1 MLTHCLVHE
10 SNMKQLI
17 KSFSF
22 ILAVVLTSQ
31 NASAKVLSS
40 QVVREQTITQSLS
53 AKSEKLN
60 PLLALEDL
68 RDSKSQYD
76 TTFSADFLYTKD
88 ESERANT
95 VFGTESTTIN
105 YDIGFDQL
113 LPTGTALQFDFL
125 NTKESNNSPFIA
137 SPTLFDSR
145 FSLGISQPILNNYF
159 GYQNRKL
166 VSATKKAY
174 QAQQKASTSKL
185 QKIILDNLTLYWSW
199 VLQRTVAQVDA
210 QALTAAR
217 KLYKTNKEKQDIG
230 LIEKMDLYA
239 FAANRDL
246 IHNNRLSS
254 ENQLDRVTAQLA
266 SALSLRSDDLEYR
279 FEKLQKVSFAKE
291 SDLVEKA
298 LKNNPEFLA
307 LKDSLKAQNIT
318 VSLQKNSKLPSI
330 DLVGSLTLNGVD
342 PSYSTAF
349 SDIQNNNTVLVGGVN
364 VSFPIQ
370 NRASRAAF
378 KKAKVKKQQLLYSV
392 KNFEQQ
398 LIENVKATLKNYKH
412 SLKRVY
418 VTSQAVKHQKLKWQ
432 GEIKR
437 YDQGRSDPDLVIRY
451 QNDYLDTKKLNAQ
464 ARYDFEVAKLQ
475 LQYLLGEI

>member
-1 MLTHCLVHE
+1 
-10 SNMKQLI
+10 MKQLI

-22 ILAVVLTSQ
+22 VLGLALLAQPVQ
-31 NASAKVLSS
+31 AKVLSS
-40 QVVREQTITQSLS
+40 QTVREQTITQSLS

-60 PLLALEDL
+60 PLLAFEDL
-68 RDSKSQYD
+68 RNSKSQYD
-76 TTFSADFLYTKD
+76 TTLTADLLYTKD

-105 YDIGFDQL
+105 YDFGLQQL
-113 LPTGTALQFDFL
+113 FPTGTAFQFDFI
-125 NTKESNNSPFIA
+125 NTKESSNAPFFTN
-137 SPTLFDSR
+137 PTLFDSR

-166 VSATKKAY
+166 VSANKKAY
-174 QAQQKASTSKL
+174 QAQQKLTSSKL
-185 QKIILDNLTLYWSW
+185 QKIILDNLTLYWGW
-199 VLQRTVAQVDA
+199 VLQRTVAQVDQ
-210 QALTAAR
+210 QALAAAR
-217 KLYKTNKEKQDIG
+217 KLYNTNKQKQDIG

-246 IHNNRLSS
+246 IHNNLLTSQNNLSQS
-254 ENQLDRVTAQLA
+254 SARLA
-266 SALSLRSDDLEYR
+266 SALNLNSNDIEFKREGLAKE
-279 FEKLQKVSFAKE
+279 SFGNE

-298 LKNNPEFLA
+298 LKNNPEFLS

-342 PSYSTAF
+342 PQYSTAF
-349 SDIQNNNTVLVGGVN
+349 SDIQNNNTILVGGVN
-364 VSFPIQ
+364 ISFPLQ

-378 KKAKVKKQQLLYSV
+378 KKATIKKQQLLYSV

-398 LIENVKATLKNYKH
+398 LIENVKATYQTYQQ

-418 VTSQAVKHQKLKWQ
+418 VTSQAVKHQKLKWN
-432 GEIKR
+432 GEVKR

-475 LQYLLGEI
+475 LKYLLGEI